1 MYVKATTSETKYIE
15 YAKLAGHNF
24 SIKNSILACT
34 CKIINSGRK
43 NVNIQVSL
51 QSNN

>member
-1 MYVKATTSETKYIE
+1 MIKATTSETKFTE
-15 YAKLAGHNF
+15 YTKLVRHNF

-43 NVNIQVSL
+43 NVNIQA
-51 QSNN
+51 ND